1 MGTVMDEKHTR
12 FEPKSLAD
20 VSQAPG
26 QTAVTPVKFT
36 LHPPAR
42 KEENVIYVG
51 TPHGKAELAYLY
63 FYFYFL
69 LVLNL
74 IYFAAEY
81 VELYTSMYSGF
92 FVTALQMC
100 GATDG

>member
-1 MGTVMDEKHTR
+1 MMGTVMDEKHTR

-42 KEENVIYVG
+42 KEDEGIIGAVYMPPNPRADWCFG
-51 TPHGKAELAYLY
+51 TELKRWPTQAPRP
-63 FYFYFL
+63 
-69 LVLNL
+69 
-74 IYFAAEY
+74 
-81 VELYTSMYSGF
+81 
-92 FVTALQMC
+92 
-100 GATDG
+100 